1 MRTWRAMDRAPHDGR
16 WIIAIHRSDPDRRAV
31 IRWDPAGLS
40 DPRPWHV
47 ASCQH
52 SYPADAFTDCRSFY
66 AEAGFPYEWRSHHQG
81 GMAGYATRELVAT
94 AETRQEIEPGMAFA
108 WNPSLPGA
116 KAEETFVLTKDGPP
130 EVICS

>member
-31 IRWDPAGLS
+31 IRWDPAGLG

-52 SYPADAFTDCRSFY
+52 SYPAEAFTDWMDFPDCPPS
-66 AEAGFPYEWRSHHQG
+66 AEAPEPGTAG
-81 GMAGYATRELVAT
+81 GHDATRSDGSPH
-94 AETRQEIEPGMAFA
+94 PGR
-108 WNPSLPGA
+108 
-116 KAEETFVLTKDGPP
+116 
-130 EVICS
+130 